1 MKWCDE
7 CKFFVRRED
16 ERCELCGQDRSHTEP
31 LVDQRFRLGSKLGSG
46 GMGAVYSA
54 IDVTLER
61 RAAVKFLHAQATPVT
76 AQRVQ
81 QFRREASAIAA
92 VRSEHVAALYS
103 FGLHDRQPFF
113 AMEFVEGVTLAS
125 LVAPSQ
131 ARTLSPLRALAIV
144 RDIAVGLS
152 AVHAAG
158 LVHCDVKPSNIVIE
172 EGTGRAVLVDFGI
185 ATLAG
190 SFLGDELDIA
200 GTPGYMAPEQAIPQH
215 VIVPATDV
223 YALGCTLFEAL
234 TGRLPFVAPSVVRLM
249 MSHVNDTPPAP
260 SSIEP
265 TLAPVDA
272 LVARALEKV
281 PARRF
286 PTALAFAHAIDAI
299 IAEFERRP
307 SAEPT
312 MDNATAPVGLRALVI
327 DDDPMLARLAARAI
341 ETAFRGID
349 IVIDVAN
356 SGDEA
361 LERWQMAPDLVVLDL
376 HMPGRDG
383 TETLASLRERR
394 NGAQLRAIAWTAR
407 PVPEA
412 VRKFKALGVEQV
424 LAKPL
429 TFQHLVGEL
438 KAIGLKSGWILP
450 EPAVPPT
457 RVNEQASR

>member
-7 CKFFVRRED
+7 CKFFVRSSD
-16 ERCELCGQDRSHTEP
+16 ERCELCGQDRSGTEP
-31 LVDQRFRLGSKLGSG
+31 LVDQRFRLGKKLGSG

-54 IDVTLER
+54 VDVTLDR
-61 RAAVKFLHAQATPVT
+61 RAAVKFLLAQTGPIT
-76 AQRVQ
+76 AQRMQ
-81 QFRREASAIAA
+81 QFRREAAAIAA
-92 VRSEHVAALYS
+92 VRSAHVAALYS
-103 FGLHDRQPFF
+103 FGLHNQQPFF
-113 AMEFVEGVTLAS
+113 AMEFVEGVSLAS
-125 LVAPSQ
+125 LVAPS
-131 ARTLSPLRALAIV
+131 ASRSLSPLRALAIV
-144 RDIAVGLS
+144 RDIALGLS
-152 AVHAAG
+152 TVHASG

-234 TGRLPFVAPSVVRLM
+234 TGRLPFVAPSVLKLVM
-249 MSHVNDTPPAP
+249 AHVNETPPAP

-265 TLAPVDA
+265 TLAPVDE
-272 LVARALEKV
+272 LIARALEKV
-281 PARRF
+281 PSRRF
-286 PTALAFAHAIDAI
+286 PTALAFAHAIDAM
-299 IAEFERRP
+299 IAEFERK
-307 SAEPT
+307 PT
-312 MDNATAPVGLRALVI
+312 AHTTLDHATAPVGLRALVI

-341 ETAFRGID
+341 ETAFRGLD
-349 IVIDVAN
+349 IVVDVAN

-383 TETLASLRERR
+383 TETLASFRERR
-394 NGAQLRAIAWTAR
+394 HGAQLRAIAWTAR

-450 EPAVPPT
+450 EPSIPLEKT
-457 RVNEQASR
+457 REL